1 MTNSKKS
8 SETGEQLIASPITQI
23 LGSTPVLPG
32 ESQEVYQQGLLA
44 TIQELGASTPLQIYL
59 AEKIYECLWWM
70 RRYENQKRATLI
82 RAMASALDSNK
93 LGGQVSKL
101 EAWATNALHENRID
115 DEFNNLLQKHNLT
128 LDTLNQK
135 ALANCRASL
144 ESLDQ
149 MIALKAK
156 TLAGF
161 QASYEVLVN
170 RKVNAER
177 MRLQNALMQ
186 RDLSAIENAVVHDHA
201 AKPQKA
207 SSK

>member
-1 MTNSKKS
+1 MKDKTSSSKS
-8 SETGEQLIASPITQI
+8 MQITVSAISQLVGA
-23 LGSTPVLPG
+23 TPVLPG
-32 ESQEVYQQGLLA
+32 ESETIYHQGLVA
-44 TIQELGASTPLQIYL
+44 TVDELGAKTPLQIYL

-101 EAWATNALHENRID
+101 EAWATDALHENRID
-115 DEFNNLLQKHNLT
+115 GEFNSLLQKHNLT
-128 LDTLNQK
+128 LDSLNQK

-144 ESLDQ
+144 ENLDQ

-186 RDLSAIENAVVHDHA
+186 RDLGAIENKVTDEQSN
-201 AKPQKA
+201 KPTKA
-207 SSK
+207 SG